1 MPTVPVHRVDIA
13 NLVIDVFIH
22 LDAGSVFGPLSG
34 QECEQRSHLGGLQ
47 NTQNVLLMV
56 LTLITTYYL

>member
-34 QECEQRSHLGGLQ
+34 QECEQ
-47 NTQNVLLMV
+47 
-56 LTLITTYYL
+56 